1 MHYTGALLVLLV
13 LRRRFTGRSVVV
25 LPSAL
30 SSTGTTPQMEEPK
43 PKVPPRSSLLK
54 KPPIENGAATPP
66 VNSRPNVPSK
76 PKILS
81 PKPPSE
87 KPPATSAAK
96 VSTHTSASK
105 VERTASKPT
114 LVTQTSLKTSNVK
127 VCNKLKIS
135 ASDLNKL
142 R

>member
-1 MHYTGALLVLLV
+1 
-13 LRRRFTGRSVVV
+13 
-25 LPSAL
+25 
-30 SSTGTTPQMEEPK
+30 MEEPK

-54 KPPIENGAATPP
+54 KGVIENGAATPP
-66 VNSRPNVPSK
+66 PVTARPMLPSK

-81 PKPPSE
+81 PKPE
-87 KPPATSAAK
+87 TN
-96 VSTHTSASK
+96 SASTTTASAKASIQASSTK
-105 VERTASKPT
+105 VERTANSEPT
-114 LVTQTSLKTSNVK
+114 LVAPLATSLKTSNVK

>member
-1 MHYTGALLVLLV
+1 
-13 LRRRFTGRSVVV
+13 
-25 LPSAL
+25 
-30 SSTGTTPQMEEPK
+30 MEEPK

-54 KPPIENGAATPP
+54 KGVIENGAATPP
-66 VNSRPNVPSK
+66 PVTARPMLPSK

-81 PKPPSE
+81 PKPE
-87 KPPATSAAK
+87 INSAAA
-96 VSTHTSASK
+96 STATASAKASVQASTK
-105 VERTASKPT
+105 VERTANSEPT
-114 LVTQTSLKTSNVK
+114 LVAPTSLKTSNVK